1 VHIDPGLGPAE
12 REELIDDPPSPTMK
26 RSRFAW
32 GLAIVDIVAVV
43 VARLADP
50 AGDVSSA
57 ALYGLGI
64 SSFALVG
71 ALLSTRVPRNPIG
84 AMLLAAGTI
93 LIAAVTLGA
102 YADIGVQHDPP
113 WLGSGAAG
121 TIGRA
126 MLIYPIVIG
135 LIGIPLHFPDG
146 RLASPRFRWAVWVT
160 VGFGVVWALEVIF
173 PLLLASSVAS
183 AIPGLATM
191 AAILDALQVFVF
203 FATIVS
209 FGSAMVAIWLRF
221 RRGDPVQRQQV
232 KWLVAVVS
240 LGATD
245 IPVTFIVLNSDRREL
260 ADLLNT
266 VGLLALI
273 ALPIAIGI
281 AVLRYRLYEIDRIVS
296 RTIAYGVLT
305 LILVAAYSVVILV
318 LQGPLGAVT
327 GGDIIP
333 VALST
338 LLVAALFQPVRRR
351 VQALVDRR
359 FDRARFE
366 TEQTTAAF
374 GNRLRE
380 DLDIESVTN
389 DLRATVEGALRPS
402 RQGLWLRE
410 AVKWPSTSDARNDDS
425 SSRRR
430 SL

>member
-1 VHIDPGLGPAE
+1 
-12 REELIDDPPSPTMK
+12 MK
-26 RSRFAW
+26 RSRIAW

-71 ALLSTRVPRNPIG
+71 ALLSTRVPANPIG

-93 LIAAVTLGA
+93 LMASVTLGA
-102 YADIGVQHDPP
+102 YAAIGIRHDPP
-113 WLGSGAAG
+113 WLGSDAAG
-121 TIGRA
+121 TIGGA
-126 MLIYPIVIG
+126 VLIYPIVIG
-135 LIGIPLHFPDG
+135 LIGIPLYFPDG
-146 RLASPRFRWAVWVT
+146 RLASPRFRWAVWIT
-160 VGFGVVWALEVIF
+160 VGFGVVWALEVTF
-173 PLLLASSVAS
+173 PLLLASGVAS

-209 FGSAMVAIWLRF
+209 FGAAMVAIWLRF

-245 IPVTFIVLNSDRREL
+245 FPVTFIVLNSDKREL
-260 ADLLNT
+260 ADLLNI
-266 VGLLALI
+266 VGFLALF

-296 RTIAYGVLT
+296 RTIAYGALT

-410 AVKWPSTSDARNDDS
+410 AVKWPSTSDARSDDS
-425 SSRRR
+425 SGRRR

>member
-1 VHIDPGLGPAE
+1 VHIDPASD
-12 REELIDDPPSPTMK
+12 RENEKNLFDDPPLPTMK

-50 AGDVSSA
+50 VGDVSSA

-71 ALLSTRVPRNPIG
+71 ALLSTRVRGNPIG

-93 LIAAVTLGA
+93 LMAAVTLGA
-102 YADIGVQHDPP
+102 YANIGIQHDPR
-113 WLGSGAAG
+113 WLGSDAAR
-121 TIGRA
+121 TIGDA
-126 MLIYPIVIG
+126 MLIYPVVIG
-135 LIGIPLHFPDG
+135 LIGIPLYFPDG
-146 RLASPRFRWAVWVT
+146 RLASPRFRWAVWIT
-160 VGFGVVWALEVIF
+160 VGFGVVWALETIF
-173 PLLLASSVAS
+173 PLVLASGVAS

-209 FGSAMVAIWLRF
+209 FGAAMVAIWLRF
-221 RRGDPVQRQQV
+221 HRGDPVQRHQV
-232 KWLVAVVS
+232 KWLVAIVS
-240 LGATD
+240 LGAID
-245 IPVTFIVLNSDRREL
+245 FPVMFMLNGDKRGL
-260 ADLLNT
+260 ADLLNI
-266 VGLLALI
+266 VGLLALF

-296 RTIAYGVLT
+296 RTIAYGALT

-351 VQALVDRR
+351 VQTLVDRR

-410 AVKWPSTSDARNDDS
+410 AVKWPSTSDARIDDS
-425 SSRRR
+425 SGRRR